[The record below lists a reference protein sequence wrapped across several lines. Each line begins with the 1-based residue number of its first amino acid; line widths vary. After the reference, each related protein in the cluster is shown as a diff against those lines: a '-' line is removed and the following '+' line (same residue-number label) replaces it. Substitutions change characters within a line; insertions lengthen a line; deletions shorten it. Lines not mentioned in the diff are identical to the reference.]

1 MAQQMKF
8 VELTNDQ
15 FARYLRMRELVK
27 KMKQVFAANEPFD
40 NMTFSTTDLLV
51 DLFEENI
58 ESIKKTQSLDELLTK
73 VDSLFNVTKEQIENI
88 CKNAY

>member
-1 MAQQMKF
+1 MKF

-15 FARYLRMRELVK
+15 FARYLRVRDLVK

-40 NMTFSTTDLLV
+40 NMTFSATDLLV

-58 ESIKKTQSLDELLTK
+58 ESIKKVQSLDEVLTK
-73 VDSLFNVTKEQIENI
+73 VDSLLNITKEQIKDV
-88 CKNAY
+88 CKNAYQ